1 MIILI
6 AGLIL
11 TSVVLVSFS
20 FAGSGEKEKP
30 KSSKRKSLPKASL
43 LQKIDS
49 LEDKVK
55 DLRNQR
61 HQLQSNQK
69 DRDRLKRENLS
80 LKEEIDKI
88 KSENKKFRQKVERN
102 QKWLKNQEAMIKKE
116 QKPKINLEEKIKE
129 KDKRLEE
136 EFSKKVKA
144 QKKLDQAEKRNNEL
158 QEKIK
163 KNDQKIKELNM
174 DLDSEKQ
181 KLKNKAEL
189 AQKHANR
196 VAKMREEQKQSGWVS
211 KDEHAELKGKYDE
224 LLEKLDLKEKE
235 INLKDEKIVSLDK
248 ERIKLLH
255 QLREEGAAED
265 ESEIR
270 NLNIKKE
277 GGEKTETQNAKSE
290 KDKEES
296 KEEKVKEETAEKKEE
311 KEKKEETVDTETEK
325 DIEAAKDAE
334 KKGEESKEKK
344 GQEEKDKSEIQNTKY
359 EKGEKSEIR
368 NAKSEKEKEKQK
380 KEEQEKPQR
389 KYQLDKIRNIGIM
402 AHIDAGKTT
411 LTERILFYTGRSHKI
426 GEVHDGAAVM
436 DWMKQEQERGIT
448 ITSAATT
455 CNWRKERINIID
467 TPGHVDFTAEV
478 ERSLRVLDGAVSVFC
493 AVGGVEP
500 QAEKVWHLSEKF
512 KVPKLAFINKMD
524 RMGANFSNVISQM
537 KKQLG
542 AKPILLQIPI
552 GKEDSFKGEIDL
564 IKMRACYYQD
574 ELKKENFEV
583 KDIPDEL
590 KKEAKEARMHLLEDV
605 ASDNNKLMDKYLKSP
620 DSIEESELKQA
631 IRESVLACRLV
642 PVFCGTALKNKGVQ
656 ALLDGIVDYLPSP
669 ANLPP
674 VEGVLPGDKEARAER
689 KISDDEP
696 FAALAFKVQT
706 DKHIGKLVYIRV
718 YSGVLKQGTYI
729 YNVTKSKKERV
740 SRILQMHANQREARQ
755 AVFTGDIAALVGLG
769 DTLTGDTLT
778 NLEDPIIL
786 ESIEFSEPVVSIS
799 VKPQSR
805 SDQDK
810 LSKALAKFSNED
822 PTFKASSN
830 RETSETILSG
840 MGELHLDIIV
850 NRLKEEFGVEVE
862 VGEPKVAYRETIS
875 SETKQEYKHVKQ
887 SGGRGQYA
895 HVVLGLSPNEK
906 GKGFDFTNSIK
917 GGAIPA
923 GFIPAVE
930 KGIVEALSEG
940 VYAGYPVIDV
950 KVNLADGSFHEV
962 DSSEMAFKIAARQ
975 CFKKAFMNCKPSLL
989 EPIMDL
995 EVITPEEYVSNIVS
1009 YISSKRGNVL
1019 GIEPKGKQKM
1029 VQSEVPLSEMFGYVT
1044 DLRSLTNGRSNC
1056 SMQLKKYAPVPEKIA
1071 RKIIEE
1077 KNNQKEK

>member
-1 MIILI
+1 
-6 AGLIL
+6 
-11 TSVVLVSFS
+11 
-20 FAGSGEKEKP
+20 
-30 KSSKRKSLPKASL
+30 
-43 LQKIDS
+43 
-49 LEDKVK
+49 
-55 DLRNQR
+55 
-61 HQLQSNQK
+61 
-69 DRDRLKRENLS
+69 
-80 LKEEIDKI
+80 
-88 KSENKKFRQKVERN
+88 
-102 QKWLKNQEAMIKKE
+102 
-116 QKPKINLEEKIKE
+116 
-129 KDKRLEE
+129 
-136 EFSKKVKA
+136 
-144 QKKLDQAEKRNNEL
+144 
-158 QEKIK
+158 
-163 KNDQKIKELNM
+163 
-174 DLDSEKQ
+174 
-181 KLKNKAEL
+181 
-189 AQKHANR
+189 
-196 VAKMREEQKQSGWVS
+196 MREEQKQSGWVS

-235 INLKDEKIVSLDK
+235 INLKEEKIVNLDK
-248 ERIKLLH
+248 ERIKILH
-255 QLREEGAAED
+255 QLREEEGAE
-265 ESEIR
+265 
-270 NLNIKKE
+270 N
-277 GGEKTETQNAKSE
+277 
-290 KDKEES
+290 
-296 KEEKVKEETAEKKEE
+296 
-311 KEKKEETVDTETEK
+311 
-325 DIEAAKDAE
+325 
-334 KKGEESKEKK
+334 
-344 GQEEKDKSEIQNTKY
+344 KSEIQNSKSEEDKEESQGEKVKKETERQKSKEARIEATKDDGPLDFAQGKREGKEAAG
-359 EKGEKSEIR
+359 EKGEEEEEKEKTVAPEKEEDAGKPEEVSEKGEEPKEKEGQEKKGKSEKKGVD
-368 NAKSEKEKEKQK
+368 KSEKEKEKQK
-380 KEEQEKPQR
+380 KEDQEKPQR

-411 LTERILFYTGRSHKI
+411 LTERILFYTGRSHKM

-455 CNWRKERINIID
+455 CNWRKERINLID

-524 RMGANFSNVISQM
+524 RMGANFSNVVSQM

-552 GKEDSFKGEIDL
+552 GKEDNFKGEIDL
-564 IKMRACYYQD
+564 IRMEAYYYQD

-620 DSIEESELKQA
+620 DSIEETELKQA

-674 VEGVLPGDKEARAER
+674 VEGILPDDKEARAER

-755 AVFTGDIAALVGLG
+755 AVFTGDIAAVVGLG

-810 LSKALAKFSNED
+810 LSKALAKLSNED

-895 HVVLGLSPNEK
+895 HVILGLSPNEK

-1009 YISSKRGNVL
+1009 YISSKRGNIL

-1029 VQSEVPLSEMFGYVT
+1029 VQAEVPLSEMFGYVT

>member
-1 MIILI
+1 
-6 AGLIL
+6 
-11 TSVVLVSFS
+11 
-20 FAGSGEKEKP
+20 
-30 KSSKRKSLPKASL
+30 
-43 LQKIDS
+43 
-49 LEDKVK
+49 
-55 DLRNQR
+55 
-61 HQLQSNQK
+61 
-69 DRDRLKRENLS
+69 
-80 LKEEIDKI
+80 
-88 KSENKKFRQKVERN
+88 
-102 QKWLKNQEAMIKKE
+102 
-116 QKPKINLEEKIKE
+116 
-129 KDKRLEE
+129 
-136 EFSKKVKA
+136 
-144 QKKLDQAEKRNNEL
+144 
-158 QEKIK
+158 
-163 KNDQKIKELNM
+163 
-174 DLDSEKQ
+174 
-181 KLKNKAEL
+181 
-189 AQKHANR
+189 
-196 VAKMREEQKQSGWVS
+196 
-211 KDEHAELKGKYDE
+211 
-224 LLEKLDLKEKE
+224 LEKLDLKEKE
-235 INLKDEKIVSLDK
+235 INLKEEKIVNLDK
-248 ERIKLLH
+248 ERIRLLH
-255 QLREEGAAED
+255 QLRGEEGAEN
-265 ESEIR
+265 ETEIP
-270 NLNIKKE
+270 NV
-277 GGEKTETQNAKSE
+277 KSE
-290 KDKEES
+290 KDKEGPEKQRDKEVEREKS
-296 KEEKVKEETAEKKEE
+296 KEARTERTKDEGPFDFAQGKREDEEADGEE
-311 KEKKEETVDTETEK
+311 AATTETQKNTETL
-325 DIEAAKDAE
+325 
-334 KKGEESKEKK
+334 KE
-344 GQEEKDKSEIQNTKY
+344 DKE
-359 EKGEKSEIR
+359 EKSEIR
-368 NAKSEKEKEKQK
+368 NTKSETEIEKPKEKEAEKRSDKSKEKQK
-380 KEEQEKPQR
+380 KEEEEKPQR

-411 LTERILFYTGRSHKI
+411 LTERILFYTGRSHKM

-455 CNWRKERINIID
+455 CNWHKERINIID

-524 RMGANFSNVISQM
+524 RMGANFSNVVSQM

-552 GKEDSFKGEIDL
+552 GKEDNFKGEIDL
-564 IKMRACYYQD
+564 IKMKAYYYQD

-583 KDIPDEL
+583 KDIPDAL

-620 DSIEESELKQA
+620 DSIEEPELKQA

-674 VEGVLPGDKEARAER
+674 VEGVLPDDKEARAER

-755 AVFTGDIAALVGLG
+755 AVFTGDIAAVVGLG

-810 LSKALAKFSNED
+810 LSKALAKLSNED

-1044 DLRSLTNGRSNC
+1044 DVRSLTNGRSNC

>member
-1 MIILI
+1 
-6 AGLIL
+6 
-11 TSVVLVSFS
+11 
-20 FAGSGEKEKP
+20 
-30 KSSKRKSLPKASL
+30 
-43 LQKIDS
+43 
-49 LEDKVK
+49 
-55 DLRNQR
+55 
-61 HQLQSNQK
+61 
-69 DRDRLKRENLS
+69 
-80 LKEEIDKI
+80 
-88 KSENKKFRQKVERN
+88 
-102 QKWLKNQEAMIKKE
+102 
-116 QKPKINLEEKIKE
+116 
-129 KDKRLEE
+129 
-136 EFSKKVKA
+136 
-144 QKKLDQAEKRNNEL
+144 
-158 QEKIK
+158 
-163 KNDQKIKELNM
+163 M

-181 KLKNKAEL
+181 KFKNKAEL
-189 AQKHANR
+189 DQEYANQI
-196 VAKMREEQKQSGWVS
+196 AKMKEEQKQSGWVS
-211 KDEHAELKGKYDE
+211 KDEHAELRGKYDE

-235 INLKDEKIVSLDK
+235 INLKEEKIVNLDK
-248 ERIKLLH
+248 ERIRLLH
-255 QLREEGAAED
+255 RLRGE
-265 ESEIR
+265 R
-270 NLNIKKE
+270 
-277 GGEKTETQNAKSE
+277 GGETETPNVKSE
-290 KDKEES
+290 KDKEGPEKQRDKEVEREKS
-296 KEEKVKEETAEKKEE
+296 KEARTERTKDEGREDEEADGEEAEEEKKEKRGEEGKKEDKEEEPKEEKKVETDKEQAVDTKSKPGKGTEKKEDQP
-311 KEKKEETVDTETEK
+311 KEEEEAATTETLKEDK
-325 DIEAAKDAE
+325 
-334 KKGEESKEKK
+334 EE
-344 GQEEKDKSEIQNTKY
+344 
-359 EKGEKSEIR
+359 
-368 NAKSEKEKEKQK
+368 KSEKEKEKQK
-380 KEEQEKPQR
+380 KEDQEKPQR

-524 RMGANFSNVISQM
+524 RMGANFSNVVSQM

-564 IKMRACYYQD
+564 IKMKACYYQD
-574 ELKKENFEV
+574 ELKKENFEI
-583 KDIPDEL
+583 KDIPDAL

-620 DSIEESELKQA
+620 DSIEEPELKQA